1 MKTIALAKSAVAET
15 HDPVSDADVVVM
27 ISMIDYLIT
36 EVSRIDPVSARHL
49 RSARGTLADSVVPS
63 ALPRPH

>member
-1 MKTIALAKSAVAET
+1 MKSVALAKSEANEVHESI
-15 HDPVSDADVVVM
+15 SDADILVM

-36 EVSRIDPVSARHL
+36 EVSRIDPVSSHHL
-49 RSARGTLADSVVPS
+49 RAARGALADSVAPS

>member
-1 MKTIALAKSAVAET
+1 MKSVALAKSDAAEV
-15 HDPVSDADVVVM
+15 HESISDADILVM

-49 RSARGTLADSVVPS
+49 REARGALADSVAPS
-63 ALPRPH
+63 ALPRAH

>member
-1 MKTIALAKSAVAET
+1 MKNVALARSDATEVYESI
-15 HDPVSDADVVVM
+15 SDADILVM

-36 EVSRIDPVSARHL
+36 EVSRIDPVASHHL
-49 RSARGTLADSVVPS
+49 RVARGALADSVAPS

>member
-1 MKTIALAKSAVAET
+1 MKTVALAKSTVTDSHENI
-15 HDPVSDADVVVM
+15 SDADVIVM

-36 EVSRIDPVSARHL
+36 EVSRIDPVSAHHL

-63 ALPRPH
+63 ALPRPN